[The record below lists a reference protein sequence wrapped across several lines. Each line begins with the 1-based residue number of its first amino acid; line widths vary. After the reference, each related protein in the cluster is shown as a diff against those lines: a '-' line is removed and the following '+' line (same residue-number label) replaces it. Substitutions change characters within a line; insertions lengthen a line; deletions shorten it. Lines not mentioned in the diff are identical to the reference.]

1 MSFRLSLFSAKTT
14 TGEGLC
20 VQAINI
26 VDPGDNQKAM
36 YPQLKTTQYIGKNK
50 SLVYFDS
57 MSYPGKKSFFFL

>member
-1 MSFRLSLFSAKTT
+1 MK
-14 TGEGLC
+14 GLC

-57 MSYPGKKSFFFL
+57 MSHPGKKILFFVVE